1 MEDVVIK
8 DLKTLE
14 FEIVQLKGQTAQ
26 NIIEIGKRLIEAK
39 NQVQHG
45 QWLEW
50 LRTKVSFSQQT
61 ANNFMRV
68 AEEFPNYNS
77 ISNLSQTK
85 IFALLNASQ
94 EVRNEILERNDIGEI
109 SVNRL
114 KEEIKKV
121 TEENSKLKE
130 SNQVLLEDLDSAQR
144 LAAEQPQVIE
154 KEIIKEVEVIK
165 QVVPNDYEQL
175 KKDVLERERRN
186 RELEAEINQR
196 EKKIT
201 ELQLTNDQVVNSLP
215 STKQLERLINDAW
228 EFSRTCESFLK
239 DVGGLIYLTQSIA
252 ELPAQERAYYER
264 SIENVWA
271 WANVAKFNLEKEVS
285 NE

>member
-1 MEDVVIK
+1 MEDTIVK

-68 AEEFPNYNS
+68 AEEFPNYQTLG
-77 ISNLSQTK
+77 NLAQSK
-85 IFALLNASQ
+85 IFALIDAPK
-94 EVRNEILERNDIGEI
+94 EVRDELINNPNINDLSARE
-109 SVNRL
+109 L
-114 KEEIKKV
+114 KEEIKKYK
-121 TEENSKLKE
+121 EENSKLKE

-144 LAAEQPQVIE
+144 QAAEHPQVIE
-154 KEIIKEVEVIK
+154 KEVIKEVEVIK
-165 QVVPNDYEQL
+165 QVLPNDYEQL
-175 KKDVLERERRN
+175 KKDVLEREKRN
-186 RELEAEINQR
+186 RELEAEINQK

-252 ELPAQERAYYER
+252 ELPAQERAYYQR